1 MTTLDNYGELTAL
14 KFKAKN
20 DITFQTADSNSTVL
34 RATDGSGD
42 QVLTIPALSG
52 NANLVTSESSLAADK
67 VDINGAT
74 AETSPA
80 DADAALV
87 FDSTANANRKM
98 TLANLKTYF
107 TAGSGIPSGT
117 NGQVIVY
124 DASNDAQAVSM
135 SGDTT
140 ISNAGVVSIGSNKIT
155 TAMLQDD
162 SVDSDKLAAN
172 SVVNA
177 SVAAG
182 AAIAYSKLN
191 LAGSIAEADL
201 TTNCVVA
208 NKIAANA
215 VTNVKIAALQGVAA
229 GTVSA
234 VKLMLPDANKD
245 LSGFRNLTST
255 GSTQSNDFL
264 VGTSKWKV
272 VVDGSD
278 NLLFQYW
285 NGSAW
290 VTKQTMSSS

>member
-20 DITFQTADSNSTVL
+20 DVTFQTANANSTIL

-52 NANLVTSESSLAADK
+52 NANLVTSESTLAADK

-107 TAGSGIPSGT
+107 SAGSGVPSGT
-117 NGQVIVY
+117 SGQVIVY
-124 DASNDAQAVSM
+124 NGSNTATAVNM

-140 ISNAGVVSIGSNKIT
+140 ISNAGVVSIGSSKIT

-162 SVDSDKLAAN
+162 SCTAAKLAADA
-172 SVVNA
+172 VVNA
-177 SVAAG
+177 SVASG

-191 LAGSIAEADL
+191 LTNSIVSGDL
-201 TTNCVVA
+201 A
-208 NKIAANA
+208 NDSVIASKIAANA
-215 VTNVKIAALQGVAA
+215 VTNVKVAALQGVAA

-245 LSGFRNLTST
+245 LSGLRNLTST

-264 VGTSKWKV
+264 VGTSKWKI

-290 VTKQTMSSS
+290 VTKQTMSAS

>member
-20 DITFQTADSNSTVL
+20 DVTFQTANANSTVL

-42 QVLTIPALSG
+42 QILTIPALSG
-52 NANLVTSESSLAADK
+52 NANMVTSESTLAADK
-67 VDINGAT
+67 VNINGAT

-87 FDSTANANRKM
+87 YDATASANRKM

-107 TAGSGIPSGT
+107 SAGSGVPSGT

-124 DASNDAQAVSM
+124 NASNEAAAVQM
-135 SGDTT
+135 AGDISIVANGTT
-140 ISNAGVVSIGSNKIT
+140 SIGANKIT

-162 SVDSDKLAAN
+162 SCTAAKLAADA
-172 SVVNA
+172 VVNS
-177 SVAAG
+177 SVASG
-182 AAIAYSKLN
+182 AAIAYSKLALSN
-191 LAGSIAEADL
+191 SIVAGDL
-201 TTNCVVA
+201 TTDSVIA
-208 NKIAANA
+208 NKIANNA
-215 VTNVKIAALQGVAA
+215 VTNNKISALQAVSA

-290 VTKQTMSSS
+290 VTKQTMSAS